1 MRIEH
6 LSLTLR
12 PRNAWEA
19 FDLGIALARR
29 TGLPLFAGFALP
41 YVAFA
46 VLVNLALWGQP
57 ALAAIAVWWFKP
69 AFDRIALHI
78 LAQAVFGTLPGVCAT
93 LRGLRAVPRTGLLAA
108 LTLERFDFAR
118 SFHLPVA
125 QLEGQTGRAGR
136 ARRRLLDRRTRSHAV
151 WLTVVVIHF
160 VYVLILGFDGLLR
173 LLAPEGVQLGFK
185 FDDLF
190 AGRDAGANGLMAQY
204 LFNAALL
211 AAECILEPLYV
222 AAGFTLYLSRRTSLE
237 GWDLEIAFR
246 RLAARHGAGGAAA
259 LALLAALWTGLAIPD
274 TAQAAGAPGVVQAS
288 AASGASADK
297 AAIEQILKSPD
308 FREYEETRSWKR
320 KGQPSEDAPYLPGA
334 SANFGVFAKLK
345 RALAELVRILAWA
358 AAILVAG
365 WLIYQI
371 SQRLGW
377 FRSVSKGERAWRPEV
392 MFGMDLRPE
401 SLPADIAAAAR
412 ERLRASDPRAAL
424 SLLYRGALAGL
435 VHEHNLALRAGDTE
449 GDCVRRVGATAPA
462 AMANHFARLVEAWGL
477 LAYARRSPEPALV
490 ERLVGEWEQHFGT
503 GQTRASGAAS

>member
-1 MRIEH
+1 MRIEQ
-6 LSLTLR
+6 LSLALR
-12 PRNAWEA
+12 ARNAWEA
-19 FDLGIALARR
+19 FDLGIALARQ

-57 ALAAIAVWWFKP
+57 TLAAIAVWWFKP
-69 AFDRIALHI
+69 VFDRIALHV
-78 LAQAVFGTLPGVCAT
+78 LAQAVFGTVPNVRAT
-93 LRGLRAVPRTGLLAA
+93 LRGLRAVPRSGLFAA

-173 LLAPEGVQLGFK
+173 LLAPEGVQFGF
-185 FDDLF
+185 DLADLF
-190 AGRDAGANGLMAQY
+190 GGQDAGDNGLLAQY
-204 LFNAALL
+204 LFSAALL

-246 RLAARHGAGGAAA
+246 RLAARHGAGGAAT
-259 LALLAALWTGLAIPD
+259 LALLLALCTGLAVPD
-274 TAQAAGAPGVVQAS
+274 AAQAANAPEVAQAS
-288 AASGASADK
+288 AAPGASADK

-308 FREYEETRSWKR
+308 FREYEEITSWKR
-320 KGQPSEDAPYLPGA
+320 KGQPPEDKPDLPRPNA
-334 SANFGVFAKLK
+334 DFDFLAKLA
-345 RALAELVRILAWA
+345 RVLAELMRILAWV
-358 AAILVAG
+358 AAIFIAG
-365 WLIYQI
+365 WLVYQI

-377 FRSVSKGERAWRPEV
+377 FRGVFKGERAWRPEV

-412 ERLRASDPRAAL
+412 ERLRASDLRGAL

-435 VHEHNLALRAGDTE
+435 VHERNLALRAGDTE

-462 AMANHFARLVEAWGL
+462 AMATYFARLVEAWAL

-490 ERLVGEWEQHFGT
+490 ERLVGEWEQHFGGRT
-503 GQTRASGAAS
+503 DAAKAAP